1 MKKDDLKDYIPLA
14 LVRLLKRSR
23 LLNRGIFWE
32 GDYSNWKEALSK
44 STGYDSN
51 EIISKV
57 SNSLLKVKN
66 GEAAYE
72 RDSVLFDKIQYDWPV
87 LSVLMWVA
95 AVHGGRLNVMDF
107 GGSLGSLYFQN
118 RRFLQH
124 IKEVKWNVIEQDQ
137 FVKCGKEFFEDDT
150 LKFYDDITS
159 CSSENSINLIMLS
172 SVLPYVEDPYNLL
185 KKLLEVNVRYF
196 LIDKLPLIDRE
207 TDRITVQKVPS
218 SIYNA
223 SYPAWFFSKKKFM
236 GFIKPN
242 FDIVSEFDREIIT
255 NLSSSF
261 KGLVLSK
268 K

>member
-1 MKKDDLKDYIPLA
+1 MKKDDLKEYIPLA

-32 GDYSNWKEALSK
+32 GDYSNWKDALSK

-51 EIISKV
+51 EIITKV
-57 SNSLLKVKN
+57 KNSLLKVKN

-72 RDSVLFDKIQYDWPV
+72 RDSVLFEKIQYDWPV

-95 AVHGGRLNVMDF
+95 ALHEGKLNVMDF

-118 RRFLQH
+118 RGFLEH
-124 IKEVKWNVIEQDQ
+124 LKEVKWNVIEQHQ
-137 FVKCGKEFFEDDT
+137 FVKCGKEFFENES
-150 LKFYDDITS
+150 LKFYHDIPS
-159 CSSENSINLIMLS
+159 CSRENAINLIMLS

-185 KKLLEVNVRYF
+185 NKLLDVNVRYF
-196 LIDKLPLIDRE
+196 LIDKLPLIDSE
-207 TDRITVQKVPS
+207 TDRITVQEIPS

-236 GFIKPN
+236 DFIKSN
-242 FDIVSEFDREIIT
+242 FDVVAEFDREIIT
-255 NLSSSF
+255 NLSSTF